1 MQDEGIK
8 QYLKDLQTKFCIIF
22 IYKASFY
29 AQELYVSK
37 SLDEIGVRGTKV
49 ILINL

>member
-29 AQELYVSK
+29 L
-37 SLDEIGVRGTKV
+37 
-49 ILINL
+49 